1 MTESAAVTN
10 SNKPRQTM
18 PRYRRDLFRVLEAA
32 LVALFFIQAARFLYA
47 TLYAHIGGANATAL
61 TADPQAL
68 VNQPGV
74 ISSLD
79 LTIELAIVGICLLL
93 PIFAPLFGRFLI
105 GSAVAAAVVA
115 AGRVFMT
122 ANAGTMFGV
131 AGAAIALGAA
141 ALHMVITIGR
151 RPNIFAPSMTLAFA
165 GDQLIRLIGATQDIT
180 WSAAYLETQT
190 ALSLALFIAAV
201 LALVFET
208 LYQRQADPHDPNQAP
223 SFGSLNLWSAF
234 SLGGLFFL
242 QFTAIGLPNLVA
254 RRAGFDYSQVAPFLV
269 AMTLLPLMP
278 TIRAGARTFV
288 GMFDGRYRGWVWF
301 LMIGL
306 LFVIGYRFAG
316 AVSVVALCAAQFLTT
331 LLWWWVAQPA
341 PKRRF
346 FFAGIGFIGGVVVF
360 LLLTGAE
367 FFTFEYAFVRGLIEP
382 FGSLLRAMR
391 GAGFLVAIL
400 AAFAASLPH
409 IAARKRLAW
418 RGGAFGEWLAALA
431 LLIIGIGVAASL
443 TRPIPLEPP
452 ADPTSLRVGSLNL
465 RGGYGLYFGSDLGA
479 TAAEIR
485 TSGIDIL
492 LLQEVEGGRLISGGV
507 DQAAWLGRALNME
520 VAYFGTNE
528 GVQGLAILSRLPL
541 ETRSG
546 VMLSSQS
553 KATGAQFVRVRKPNG
568 EALDIYN
575 THLSLIFR
583 GGALTVEQ
591 LEGDQVR
598 QIQEVLAFVEAN
610 RSDERSV
617 IIGGTFNHAPQT
629 DIYNFMR
636 QQPRPG
642 FIDPFSDF
650 PSERATTRRI
660 INEPSVRVD
669 YLWLRQIRPVEVGI
683 TRMRFSSHDMPIV
696 KIAVQ

>member
-1 MTESAAVTN
+1 M
-10 SNKPRQTM
+10 
-18 PRYRRDLFRVLEAA
+18 
-32 LVALFFIQAARFLYA
+32 ALFFVQAARFLYA

-68 VNQPGV
+68 ANQPGV
-74 ISSLD
+74 ISTFD
-79 LTIELAIVGICLLL
+79 LTLELAITGLSLLL

-122 ANAGTMFGV
+122 ANAGTLFGV
-131 AGAAIALGAA
+131 AGAALALGAA
-141 ALHMVITIGR
+141 ALHMGITIGR
-151 RPNIFAPSMTLAFA
+151 RPHIFAPSMVLAFA

-180 WSAAYLETQT
+180 WSAAYLDTQT
-190 ALSLALFIAAV
+190 ALSLSLFISAV
-201 LALVFET
+201 LALVFEV
-208 LYQRQADPHDPNQAP
+208 LHQRQSDPADPNQAP
-223 SFGSLNLWSAF
+223 NFGSLNLWGAF

-242 QFTAIGLPNLVA
+242 EFTAIGLPNIVA
-254 RRAGFDYSQVAPFLV
+254 RRAGFEYTQIAPFLV
-269 AMTLLPLMP
+269 AATLLPLIP
-278 TIRAGARTFV
+278 TVRAGARTFV

-306 LFVIGYRFAG
+306 LFVIGYRFSG
-316 AVSVVALCAAQFLTT
+316 PVSVVALCAVQFLTT
-331 LLWWWVAQPA
+331 LLWWWVVQPV
-341 PKRRF
+341 PQRRF
-346 FFAGIGFIGGVVVF
+346 FLTGLGFIGAVVIF

-382 FGSLLRAMR
+382 FASILRGMR
-391 GAGFLVAIL
+391 GAGVLVAIV
-400 AAFAASLPH
+400 AAFIASLPH

-418 RGGAFGEWLAALA
+418 RGGTLGEGLAAFA
-431 LLIIGIGVAASL
+431 LLIIGVGVSVSL
-443 TRPIPLEPP
+443 TGPIRLEPP
-452 ADPTSLRVGSLNL
+452 LDPTSLRVGSLNL
-465 RGGYGLYFGSDLGA
+465 RGGYGLYFGSDLGV

-520 VAYFGTNE
+520 LAYFGTNE
-528 GVQGLAILSRLPL
+528 GVQGLAILSRLPI

-546 VMLSSQS
+546 VMLSAQS
-553 KATGAQFVRVRKPNG
+553 KATGVQFVRVRKPNG
-568 EALDIYN
+568 EALDLYN

-583 GGALTVEQ
+583 GGALSVEQ
-591 LEGDQVR
+591 LEVDQVR
-598 QIQEVLAFVEAN
+598 QIQEVLAFVETN
-610 RSDERSV
+610 RSDERAV

-636 QQPRPG
+636 QQPQPG
-642 FIDPFSDF
+642 FIDPFADF

-669 YLWLRQIRPVEVGI
+669 YLWLRQVRPVEVGI